1 MALELPLWLQAVT
14 GDPLITYS
22 GAQDRTVLD
31 MLVPRDGVS
40 YKNDLLVAQRA
51 AGANFSVDVAPGV
64 VAVSGTSVAYQ
75 GTYVCRSTS
84 SVNVPMP
91 APPGTGSRTD
101 LVVAQVFDKQADGGS
116 QYAWSPLG
124 VQGTVVPPNA
134 LALAQVTRTAG
145 EASILA
151 AAIKDVR
158 LLNGL
163 GDVPLWELRGGN
175 GQVVPAATDSLYNGF
190 GFSDFIGMDNNGVN
204 GQVVIRT
211 PGRYACSYTHRI
223 TQGGTATAT
232 RGLYVGQSRGGSQIR
247 RIGSQEQNPS
257 NITNLGLAQTAAGTA
272 RCQAGDVLAAYS
284 YQFSGGSLNLTDQ
297 YNDLGFTGVYV
308 GP

>member
-1 MALELPLWLQAVT
+1 MALEIPLYLQAVT
-14 GDPLITYS
+14 GDPAITYS
-22 GAQDRTVLD
+22 AAQNRALLD
-31 MLVPRDGVS
+31 LMTARDGVS
-40 YKNDLLVAQRA
+40 YRNDLLVAQRA
-51 AGANFSVDVAPGV
+51 AGANFSMDVAAGV

-75 GTYVCRSTS
+75 GAYVCRSTS

-116 QYAWSPLG
+116 QYGWAPLG
-124 VQGTVVPPNA
+124 VQGTVVPANA
-134 LALAQVTRTAG
+134 IALAQVTRTAG

-175 GQVVPAATDSLYNGF
+175 GQVVPAATDSIYNGF
-190 GFSDFIGMDNNGVN
+190 GFSDLIGVDNNAVN
-204 GQVVIRT
+204 GQIVIRT
-211 PGRYACSYTHRI
+211 PGRYMCTYTHRLAN
-223 TQGGTATAT
+223 GGSATAT
-232 RGLYVGQSRGGSQIR
+232 RGLYIGQYRGGTQIR
-247 RIGSQEQNPS
+247 RIGAQEQEPS
-257 NITNLGLAQTAAGTA
+257 LAGGNGLVQTAAGTA
-272 RCQAGDVLAAYS
+272 RCQAGDVFAAIS
-284 YQFSGGSLNLTDQ
+284 YQFSGATLNLSDAF
-297 YNDLGFTGVYV
+297 NELGFTGVYV